1 MAPWTIPQLWP
12 GRTVAV
18 LASGPSMSPEIAD
31 QVRAAGIPAIAV
43 NNTRELAPWAD
54 LIYACDEAWWAKY
67 PAALALPGLKVT
79 MGAVKGVLRVGN
91 AGSAG
96 YDHKDLQGVH
106 TYGNGGA
113 QAIQIAAKAGASRI
127 LLAGFDMHGTHWHGE
142 HHAPLR
148 NSTVASFERW
158 LLLMPQLAAALAE
171 RGVEVINCTPGSA
184 LTCWPITTMEKALA
198 ACPVPAA

>member
-1 MAPWTIPQLWP
+1 MEPWTIPRLWP

-18 LASGPSMSPEIAD
+18 LASGPSMTAGVAD

-67 PAALALPGLKVT
+67 PSALAMPGLKVT
-79 MGAVKGVLRVGN
+79 MGGVRGVHRIGN
-91 AGSAG
+91 AGSDI
-96 YDHKDLQGVH
+96 YTDDPSSVT

-113 QAIQIAAKAGASRI
+113 QAIQIAAKAGAARI
-127 LLAGFDMHGTHWHGE
+127 LLAGFDMRGSHWHGE
-142 HHAPLR
+142 HQAPLR

-158 LLLMPQLAAALAE
+158 LLLFPKLASALAA

-184 LTCWPITTMEKALA
+184 LTCWPIMTMEEALA